1 MNVVYYSS
9 DFFSEM
15 CAISILSLC
24 EKNRN
29 TETINIFIV
38 EDGITEKNKKR
49 LLKITDRF
57 NRNLEF
63 IHMPTQ
69 DEIYPGVK
77 VNLGRTYTR
86 MALAEILPEKVER
99 VLSLDSDTLILDSL
113 KNMYNIKFKKNEYV
127 AGVYDCVGKS
137 IQKGVLHAPDDIKYC
152 NAGMFLIDLKK
163 WRHEN
168 VGRQLLEMV
177 LEKADG
183 KHTMYFLEQDLM
195 NLVFHGHL
203 RLLHP
208 RYNMLTSLSL
218 FDYKEVIKMKKP
230 VSYYSCEILAEA
242 KEKPVLIHATTCF
255 YVQKRMWVEGSDHP
269 YAKQYQQ
276 YRLQTDWAK
285 EPLIQD
291 NRTFTK
297 KIYSS
302 FWHLMPRGV
311 AINLASFMINYVRPA
326 YARVTS
332 KLNVSTIA
340 KQSAT

>member
-1 MNVVYYSS
+1 
-9 DFFSEM
+9 M
-15 CAISILSLC
+15 CGISILSLC
-24 EKNRN
+24 ENNRDAK
-29 TETINIFIV
+29 TINVFIV
-38 EDGITEKNKKR
+38 EDGIGEKNKKR
-49 LLKITDRF
+49 LLEITDRF
-57 NRNLEF
+57 ERNLEF

-77 VNLGRTYTR
+77 VNLGRTYAR

-113 KNMYNIKFKKNEYV
+113 KKVYDTKFKENEYV

-137 IQKGVLHAPDDIKYC
+137 IQQGVLHAPDDIKYC

-163 WRHEN
+163 WKHEN
-168 VGRQLLEMV
+168 VGKQLLEMV

-183 KHTMYFLEQDLM
+183 NHTMYFLEQDLM

-218 FDYKEVIKMKKP
+218 FDYKEVINMKRP
-230 VSYYSCEILAEA
+230 VSYYSREILENA
-242 KEKPVLIHATTCF
+242 KEKPALIHATTCF
-255 YVQKRMWVEGSDHP
+255 YVRKRMWVEGSDHP

-276 YRLQTDWAK
+276 YRLQSGWAK

-291 NRTFTK
+291 KRTFAK

-302 FWHLMPRGV
+302 FWHLMPRKIAV
-311 AINLASFMINYVRPA
+311 SLASFIINRVRPV
-326 YARVTS
+326 YARITS
-332 KLNVSTIA
+332 KLNMSTIA